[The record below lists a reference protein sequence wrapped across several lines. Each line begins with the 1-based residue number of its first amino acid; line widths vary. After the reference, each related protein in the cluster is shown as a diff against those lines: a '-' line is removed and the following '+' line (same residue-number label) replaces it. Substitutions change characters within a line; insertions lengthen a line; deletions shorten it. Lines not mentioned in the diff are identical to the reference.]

1 MPNGT
6 MTSDE
11 REQLKDNM
19 LKFVNRQL
27 DFVRLRQAQGRV
39 FLTARHGR
47 HIVSPKGQRGPGQRK
62 AAGQA

>member
-27 DFVRLRQAQGRV
+27 D
-39 FLTARHGR
+39 
-47 HIVSPKGQRGPGQRK
+47 PKCPADKDPEGMRILPSLIEMLIQRI
-62 AAGQA
+62 

>member
-27 DFVRLRQAQGRV
+27 G
-39 FLTARHGR
+39 
-47 HIVSPKGQRGPGQRK
+47 PKCPADRDSEGMRILPSLIEMLIQRI
-62 AAGQA
+62 

>member
-6 MTSDE
+6 MTPDE

-27 DFVRLRQAQGRV
+27 DPKCPADKDPEGMRLLPSLIEM
-39 FLTARHGR
+39 LT
-47 HIVSPKGQRGPGQRK
+47 RGI
-62 AAGQA
+62 

>member
-27 DFVRLRQAQGRV
+27 DPKCPADRDSEGMRILPSLIEM
-39 FLTARHGR
+39 LT
-47 HIVSPKGQRGPGQRK
+47 RGI
-62 AAGQA
+62 